1 MTTWRYTDIGR
12 DTDPLIINSITATP
26 DAPQP
31 GSPWKLAINA
41 TVLETIKEG
50 AYLDVTVKLGL
61 INLLQKRYDLFEC
74 LNGKHPEI
82 PLTLDDK
89 QVGPIEKGKV
99 DMTLALNL
107 KREVPPGQVQD
118 PGRWLQRG
126 GRRPVQH
133 RRHSRLHDH
142 LRVRR
147 AGLELGGRRPA
158 GPGRRPGPCSRLSPL
173 RVTQRSEP
181 AGHLGQ
187 QERVPAEHVHVV
199 SDERGQARDVLVAD
213 VGMSSRTAVSAKG

>member
-1 MTTWRYTDIGR
+1 MRSNRYATHMTTWRYTDIGR

-107 KREVPPGQVQD
+107 KREVPPAKFKILV
-118 PGRWLQRG
+118 G
-126 GRRPVQH
+126 GY
-133 RRHSRLHDH
+133 S
-142 LRVRR
+142 
-147 AGLELGGRRPA
+147 
-158 GPGRRPGPCSRLSPL
+158 
-173 RVTQRSEP
+173 
-181 AGHLGQ
+181 
-187 QERVPAEHVHVV
+187 AEEGDLFSIDATV
-199 SDERGQARDVLVAD
+199 DF
-213 VGMSSRTAVSAKG
+213 TTT